1 MTAMQLDIRL
11 PIGLLFTLFGLILVI
26 FGLVSDPAIYRTHS
40 LGMNINLVW
49 GLVQIAFGAIML
61 WLAFR
66 GKKAKA

>member
-1 MTAMQLDIRL
+1 MQLDIRL
-11 PIGLLFTLFGLILVI
+11 PIGLLFTVFGVILVI